1 MSIPARFL
9 DEIRNRLTLSDVIG
23 QRTTVTRAGREFKAC
38 CPFHKEKTPSFT
50 INDDKQFYHCFGCG
64 AHGDVL
70 NFVMQNDNL
79 SFMETVEL
87 LAGQAG
93 LQMPKMSPE
102 EAGKAKAQKDLYTLM
117 KEAADWF
124 EDQIFDPKNR
134 EMLEYVLKR
143 GISED
148 TIRAFHIGFAP
159 NDHQALRTHLKAK
172 GYTDQ
177 QMIEVGVAKQGK
189 TGKDPYVFFRERIMV
204 PVLDRRGRVIA
215 FGGRVLPDHLRM
227 PDRTGYTPAKYM
239 NSTETPIFNKRQVLY
254 GALQA
259 RQAASEDQIMFVV
272 EGYFDVIACHQ
283 AGFKGAVAPM
293 GTALTEEQVMLL
305 WKMMV
310 SETKEPVLC
319 FDGDNAGRMAA
330 ERALDSILPL
340 LAPGQSVRFAFLPDG
355 EDPDSLIQ
363 SGGKAALAKVLENA
377 IPFIEFLWRSSIA
390 GRSFETPE
398 ERAALVK
405 SLNDQVARIADR
417 DVQKHYDY
425 LIRQKISDKFFNSQS
440 RKSSDWK
447 DRGNYKGNKGQ
458 GGNNLGGI
466 ALRRPEKR
474 ASDVQIRIL
483 LAALI
488 NHPVIWA
495 DVEENLAMLDIQNQR
510 LDQLR
515 QSVISYLS
523 EAEDQ
528 SSEKIIQYLD
538 GQGFSRELEHILSPA
553 TYTHG
558 RFAAP
563 IRMIRKKEGEKE
575 IEVEEEL
582 DYTAIKQKWL
592 ALCENCS
599 NSGLQREISNGWKNA
614 FQSSNEEEEEKLRQ
628 ILKGK
633 SSGI

>member
-87 LAGQAG
+87 LANQAG
-93 LQMPKMSPE
+93 LQMPKLSPD
-102 EAGKAKAQKDLYTLM
+102 EAQKAKSQKDLYSLM
-117 KEAADWF
+117 KEATDWF
-124 EDQIFDPKNR
+124 ENQLFDARNR
-134 EMLEYVLKR
+134 DMLDYVLKR
-143 GISED
+143 GITEE

-159 NDHQALRTHLKAK
+159 NDHQALRAHLKAQ
-172 GYTDQ
+172 GYNDK
-177 QMIEVGVAKQGK
+177 QMIDVGLVKQGK
-189 TGKDPYVFFRERIMV
+189 AGKDPYVFFRERIMV

-215 FGGRVLPDHLRM
+215 FGGRVLPDHLRP
-227 PDRTGYTPAKYM
+227 PDRSGFTPAKYM

-259 RQAASEDQIMFVV
+259 RQAATESQTMFVV

-305 WKMMV
+305 WKMII
-310 SETKEPVLC
+310 SDNKEPVLC

-330 ERALDSILPL
+330 ERALDVVLPL

-363 SGGKAALAKVLENA
+363 SGGRGALAKVLENS
-377 IPFIEFLWRSSIA
+377 IPFIEFLWRSQIA

-405 SLNDQVARIADR
+405 TLNDKVARIGDR

-425 LIRQKISDKFFNSQS
+425 LIRQKISDQFFQS
-440 RKSSDWK
+440 KKQTNWK
-447 DRGNYKGNKGQ
+447 ERPKGKAPT
-458 GGNNLGGI
+458 LGGI
-466 ALRRPEKR
+466 ALRRPQKS
-474 ASDVQIRIL
+474 ANDVQVRIL

-488 NHPVIWA
+488 NHPLIWG
-495 DVEENLAMLDIQNQR
+495 DIEESLAMLDIQNQR
-510 LDQLR
+510 LDQMR
-515 QSVISYLS
+515 QCIISYLS
-523 EAEDQ
+523 EAEGVTSDDVV
-528 SSEKIIQYLD
+528 KYLD
-538 GQGFSRELEHILSPA
+538 AQGFSRDLEHILSPA

-558 RFAAP
+558 RFSAP
-563 IRMIRKKEGEKE
+563 IRTMKKMDGEDMI
-575 IEVEEEL
+575 EETEEP
-582 DYTAIKQKWL
+582 DYAAIKQKWI
-592 ALCENCS
+592 ALCESCT
-599 NSGLQREISNGWKNA
+599 NSGFQKEISNGWKNA

-628 ILKGK
+628 ILKEK